1 MGKKKEKAAATGGN
15 GSASRRFL
23 SDEDCKAV
31 AGRISDQLRRYPEHK
46 AAWDR
51 SHPADNPTAIVV
63 PIWGPDLETVKAK
76 IERLF
81 HPGEAAVIIP
91 NLTA

>member
-1 MGKKKEKAAATGGN
+1 MAKKEKAAPAGAGLGT
-15 GSASRRFL
+15 RRFL
-23 SDEDCKAV
+23 SDADCKAV
-31 AGRISDQLRRYPEHK
+31 AGRISDQLRRYPELK

-51 SHPADNPTAIVV
+51 STPNTCVAQVI

-81 HPGEAAVIIP
+81 HPGEAAVILP